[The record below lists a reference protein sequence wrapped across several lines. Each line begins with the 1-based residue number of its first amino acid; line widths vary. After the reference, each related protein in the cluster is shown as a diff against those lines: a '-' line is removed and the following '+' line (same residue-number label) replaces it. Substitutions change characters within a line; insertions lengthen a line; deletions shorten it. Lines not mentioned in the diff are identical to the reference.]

1 MPFTPKSGSE
11 SLDDTEREE
20 VGVDSELA
28 SRVERVFVLERF
40 AVVVVVVVVVVEQIV
55 AAGACQ
61 YKERAQEGRQ
71 REKRRECQNKKK

>member
-40 AVVVVVVVVVVEQIV
+40 AVVVVVVVVVEQIV